1 MGGDG
6 YPGLRFAYPWLN
18 ASPAS
23 RPHMLRMSSHPSPRS
38 GWGILQGAL
47 LDANADAL
55 NHGIG
60 LVVLG
65 AIRIFHVH
73 AKEPAEGLPEAR
85 AERAEERL
93 DDAV

>member
-1 MGGDG
+1 MRASFTSLRAPGLYDTPLQGDG
-6 YPGLRFAYPWLN
+6 D
-18 ASPAS
+18 
-23 RPHMLRMSSHPSPRS
+23 MC
-38 GWGILQGAL
+38 LQCAL

-65 AIRIFHVH
+65 AIRIFHIH